1 MTTDDF
7 DMFWRTHL
15 MTSSH
20 GYQIPET
27 TILYWNA
34 TKSEQ
39 SNYPW
44 IRREGTPRSHAAAAV
59 ARDLM
64 TQVRVANKRTIIS
77 VTIVQ
82 NYSPCLDCADELLK
96 TIQLANEKQI
106 RLDMSI
112 SFVALKN
119 IRRPSWLWRGL
130 REATTDI
137 PVNESNDNAFA
148 LLQLNSAGV
157 RLTTFTPDTW
167 KFLYTFLGNGFPSN
181 SPGKFLDG
189 KFSST
194 DSRFEEDRLMQ
205 LDLEQIFKGV
215 LFSPECQSAD
225 NCVLLLEWN
234 HPVVSLERIQDYRI
248 TCKKVTVKNKE
259 AEDRFWRIGQVLD
272 KEGIKVTVPG
282 EMTWWKVMGLD
293 ADAFYDVTVEAT
305 IKGMVVSSAR
315 KIFKTTN
322 KVPIPALQTPVMVR
336 KSNVT
341 SRPKSGSVTSPTVR
355 SPQCPTPTPLRRS
368 NSIRDSTPSSSR
380 SSITSDLGIRLGNGH
395 LAESSLQR
403 SSSLRVASSRNS
415 IAGSVPE
422 SRAADRGGSTSN
434 HTISNPFTSL
444 RRKFRAASVSNQTST
459 ESKF

>member
-1 MTTDDF
+1 
-7 DMFWRTHL
+7 
-15 MTSSH
+15 
-20 GYQIPET
+20 
-27 TILYWNA
+27 
-34 TKSEQ
+34 
-39 SNYPW
+39 
-44 IRREGTPRSHAAAAV
+44 
-59 ARDLM
+59 
-64 TQVRVANKRTIIS
+64 
-77 VTIVQ
+77 
-82 NYSPCLDCADELLK
+82 
-96 TIQLANEKQI
+96 
-106 RLDMSI
+106 
-112 SFVALKN
+112 
-119 IRRPSWLWRGL
+119 
-130 REATTDI
+130 
-137 PVNESNDNAFA
+137 
-148 LLQLNSAGV
+148 
-157 RLTTFTPDTW
+157 
-167 KFLYTFLGNGFPSN
+167 
-181 SPGKFLDG
+181 
-189 KFSST
+189 
-194 DSRFEEDRLMQ
+194 MQ

-282 EMTWWKVMGLD
+282 ELTWWKVMGLD

-336 KSNVT
+336 KSNVM

-395 LAESSLQR
+395 LAESNLQR

-422 SRAADRGGSTSN
+422 SRASDRGGSTSN